1 MRPET
6 SMECEPLVK
15 LTSHKAALHCVNPL
29 SGKYRKKLS
38 VSLVILAALLLAGC
52 GGEEFQDLRD
62 FVRNSGADMRG
73 KVDPP
78 PEIKPYE
85 PFNYDNSTGL
95 SDPFK
100 PRKQEMKNA
109 GRPGLNQ
116 PDLERRKEELEEFP
130 LEGIKM
136 VGFLQ
141 RANVEHAVVRSP
153 DGKLHRIKAGNYLGL
168 NFGRVTAITDT
179 EVKIKEMV
187 QDSTG
192 DWSERESILQLV
204 E

>member
-1 MRPET
+1 MT
-6 SMECEPLVK
+6 LIASIL
-15 LTSHKAALHCVNPL
+15 LT
-29 SGKYRKKLS
+29 
-38 VSLVILAALLLAGC
+38 GC

-62 FVRNSGADMRG
+62 FVKNSGANMRG

-78 PEIKPYE
+78 PEVKPYE
-85 PFNYDNSTGL
+85 PFNYDNSIGL

-100 PRKQEMKNA
+100 PRKLEAKNA

-130 LEGIKM
+130 LEGMKM

-141 RANVEHAVVRSP
+141 QANVAHAVVRSP
-153 DGKLHRIKAGNYLGL
+153 DGKLHRVKAGNYLGL
-168 NFGRVTAITDT
+168 NFGRITAISDT
-179 EVKIKEMV
+179 EMKIKEMM